1 MSWVD
6 IVIIAGAVIGAIAGF
21 KQGLVLSI
29 FSFLGLIVGVAIAGA
44 ASDSLAEK
52 LSTSGALWAYV
63 VSFAI
68 ILIIV
73 LVIFSILGHIVKGF
87 IKLIMLGWLD
97 SIGGALVGLFVGGLI
112 VAAIFIAIGKWAAG
126 APPGTTSVGT
136 AIGNSALAHFLI
148 DSFRLLLAL
157 LPGRFDAVAK
167 LFK

>member
-1 MSWVD
+1 MTWVD

-44 ASDSLAEK
+44 ASDSLADK
-52 LSTSGALWAYV
+52 LSSSGALWAYV

-73 LVIFSILGHIVKGF
+73 MVIFSILGHVVKGF
-87 IKLIMLGWLD
+87 IKLIMLGWVD
-97 SIGGALVGLFVGGLI
+97 SFGGAFLGMFVGGLL
-112 VAAIFIAIGKWAAG
+112 VAAIFLAVGKWAANYDS
-126 APPGTTSVGT
+126 TSGVAT
-136 AIGNSALAHFLI
+136 AIGNSFMANFLI
-148 DSFRLLLAL
+148 DKFRLLLGL
-157 LPGRFDAVAK
+157 LPHRFDAVTN

>member
-44 ASDSLAEK
+44 ASDSLADK
-52 LSTSGALWAYV
+52 LSSSGALWAYV
-63 VSFAI
+63 VSFAL

-73 LVIFSILGHIVKGF
+73 MVIFNILGHVVKGF

-97 SIGGALVGLFVGGLI
+97 SLGGALLGLFVGGLV
-112 VAAIFIAIGKWAAG
+112 VAAIFIAVGKWAAG
-126 APPGTTSVGT
+126 EPGTTSVGT
-136 AIGNSALAHFLI
+136 AIGDSALAHFLI
-148 DSFRLLLAL
+148 DSFRLLLGL
-157 LPGRFDAVAK
+157 LPHRFDAVRN

>member
-6 IVIIAGAVIGAIAGF
+6 IVIIVGALIGAIAGY

-44 ASDSLAEK
+44 ASDSLADK
-52 LSTSGALWAYV
+52 LSSSGALWAYV

-73 LVIFSILGHIVKGF
+73 MVLFNILGHVVKGF

-97 SIGGALVGLFVGGLI
+97 SLGGAILGLFVGSLLMT
-112 VAAIFIAIGKWAAG
+112 AIFIAVGKWAAG
-126 APPGTTSVGT
+126 EPGTTGVGT
-136 AIGNSALAHFLI
+136 AIGDSALAHFLI
-148 DSFRLLLAL
+148 DSFRLLLGL
-157 LPGRFDAVAK
+157 LPGRFDAVGK

>member
-44 ASDSLAEK
+44 ASDSLADK
-52 LSTSGALWAYV
+52 LSSSGALWAYV

-97 SIGGALVGLFVGGLI
+97 SLGGALLGLFVGALM
-112 VAAIFIAIGKWAAG
+112 VAAIFIAVGRWAALYDS
-126 APPGTTSVGT
+126 TSSVGT
-136 AIGNSALAHFLI
+136 AIGDSALAHFLI
-148 DSFRLLLAL
+148 DSFRLLLAI
-157 LPGRFDAVAK
+157 LPGRFDAVNK